1 LAERVA
7 AKKEINSLSVLKKNI
22 TANIGGSVWTGL
34 MGLVFVPLYIYFLGI
49 EAYGLIGIFATLLAL
64 FGLLDMGLS
73 GTLNREM
80 ARLSVQDGKARE
92 MRDLVRTLEI
102 PYWAVGLLISVTVI
116 VLSPFI
122 AYHWVNAKN
131 LSPKTVQTA
140 IMIMGLAVA
149 FQWPMSFYSGG
160 LMGLQRQV
168 LLNVI
173 NVVMATFRGLGAVL
187 ILWLVSPTVEA
198 FFSWQIVVSVVNIG
212 LIVFFLWRS
221 LPHAAEPPRF
231 RRELLL
237 NIWRFA
243 AGMTG
248 ITVLVTIL
256 MQLDKIILS
265 RMLSLEMFGYYTLAY
280 VVAMTLY
287 RLIGPVFSATYPRL
301 TNLVALG
308 ATEEL
313 TLLYHKSAQLVSV
326 LVLPAALVVALFSK
340 EILLLWSQSPRTA
353 EHTHVLVSILIMGTA
368 FNGLMHIPYA
378 LQLASGWTR
387 LAFVVNLVS
396 VLLLAPLMIVLTKWY
411 GAVGAASV
419 WIILNGG
426 YILFAIQIMHR
437 RLLPNEK
444 WRWYF
449 EDVGLPFGVALLVA
463 GALRL
468 TMTIPVHNLAL
479 GAYIVMISATTLG
492 ATALAVPVT
501 RDWLRT
507 AISSWRSA
515 HAAKT

>member
-1 LAERVA
+1 M
-7 AKKEINSLSVLKKNI
+7 SVLKKNI
-22 TANIGGSVWTGL
+22 TANFVGGLWTGL
-34 MGLVFVPLYIYFLGI
+34 MSLVFVPLYIHFLGI
-49 EAYGLIGIFATLLAL
+49 EVYGLIGIFAALLML

-102 PYWAVGLLISVTVI
+102 PYWAVGLLISVIII

-122 AYHWVNAKN
+122 AYHWVNAEN

-140 IMIMGLAVA
+140 IILMGLAVA
-149 FQWPMSFYSGG
+149 FQWPLGFYSGG

-198 FFSWQIVVSVVNIG
+198 FFSWQIVVSVIHIG
-212 LIVFFLWRS
+212 LIVFFLWQS
-221 LPHAAEPPRF
+221 LPDAAEAPRF
-231 RRELLL
+231 RRDLLL

-248 ITVLVTIL
+248 ITVLTTIL
-256 MQLDKIILS
+256 VQLDKVILS
-265 RMLSLEMFGYYTLAY
+265 RMLSLEMFGYYALAS

-287 RLIGPVFSATYPRL
+287 RFISPVFSATYPRL
-301 TNLVALG
+301 TNLLALG
-308 ATEEL
+308 AKEEL

-326 LVLPAALVVALFSK
+326 LVLPAAVVTALFSK
-340 EILLLWSQSPRTA
+340 QILLLWTQNSTTA
-353 EHTHVLVSILIMGTA
+353 EHTHLLVSILVMGTA
-368 FNGLMHIPYA
+368 FNGLMNIPYA

-387 LAFVVNLVS
+387 LTFFVNLVS
-396 VLLLAPLMIVLTKWY
+396 VLLLVPLMIMLTNWY

-419 WIILNGG
+419 WVILNLG
-426 YILFAIQIMHR
+426 YVLFAIQIMHR
-437 RLLPNEK
+437 RLLPTEK
-444 WRWYF
+444 WRWYR
-449 EDVGLPFGVALLVA
+449 EDIGIPLIVSLAVA
-463 GALRL
+463 GGFRL
-468 TMTIPVHNLAL
+468 TIPTPDLQLFQVVYLAL
-479 GAYIVMISATTLG
+479 VSGLTLG
-492 ATALAVPVT
+492 ITAMATSVT
-501 RDWLRT
+501 RNWIRT
-507 AISSWRSA
+507 QISSGRMLLYN
-515 HAAKT
+515 HIRKI

>member
-1 LAERVA
+1 M
-7 AKKEINSLSVLKKNI
+7 SVLKINI
-22 TANIGGSVWTGL
+22 VANFGGSVWTGL
-34 MGLVFVPLYIYFLGI
+34 MGLVFVPLYIHFIGI
-49 EAYGLIGIFATLLAL
+49 EAYGLIGIFATLLAI

-73 GTLNREM
+73 STLNREM
-80 ARLSVQDGKARE
+80 ARLAVQQDKARE

-102 PYWAVGLLISVTVI
+102 PYWLVGLLISVIVI

-122 AYHWVNAKN
+122 AYRWVNAEN

-140 IMIMGLAVA
+140 IRIIGLAVA
-149 FQWPMSFYSGG
+149 FQWPISFYSGG

-198 FFSWQIVVSVVNIG
+198 FFSWQIVVSIVHIG

-221 LPHAAEPPRF
+221 LPDATEPPRF

-256 MQLDKIILS
+256 MQLDKVILS
-265 RMLSLEMFGYYTLAY
+265 RMLSLEMFGYYALAS
-280 VVAMTLY
+280 VVAMNLG
-287 RLIGPVFSATYPRL
+287 RFISPVFSATYPRL
-301 TNLVALG
+301 TNLVELG
-308 ATEEL
+308 ATEEI
-313 TLLYHKSAQLVSV
+313 TSLYHKSAQLVSV
-326 LVLPAALVVALFSK
+326 LVLPAALVLALFSK
-340 EILLLWSQSPRTA
+340 ETLLLWTQNPETA
-353 EHTHVLVSILIMGTA
+353 GHTYLLVSILVMGTA
-368 FNGLMHIPYA
+368 LHCLGHIPWA
-378 LQLASGWTR
+378 LQLAYGWTR

-396 VLLLAPLMIVLTKWY
+396 VLLLTPLIIVLTKWY

-419 WIILNGG
+419 WVILNVG
-426 YILFAIQIMHR
+426 YMFISLPIMHR
-437 RLLPNEK
+437 RLLPTEK

-449 EDVGLPFGVALLVA
+449 EDVGRPLLAAVMVTVIGRCIIRSDWSPLVLIPSLGLVSGGTLLASACAANQLDVVARVKSFL
-463 GALRL
+463 
-468 TMTIPVHNLAL
+468 
-479 GAYIVMISATTLG
+479 
-492 ATALAVPVT
+492 TALQMIK
-501 RDWLRT
+501 RIRT
-507 AISSWRSA
+507 V
-515 HAAKT
+515 

>member
-1 LAERVA
+1 M
-7 AKKEINSLSVLKKNI
+7 SVLKKNI
-22 TANIGGSVWTGL
+22 VANFGGSVWTGL
-34 MGLVFVPLYIYFLGI
+34 MGLVFVPLYIHFLGI

-80 ARLSVQDGKARE
+80 ARLAVQEDKAQE

-102 PYWAVGLLISVTVI
+102 PYWLVGLLISVIVI

-122 AYHWVNAKN
+122 AYRWVNAEH
-131 LSPKTVQTA
+131 LSPKSVQTA

-149 FQWPMSFYSGG
+149 FQWPISFYSGG

-198 FFSWQIVVSVVNIG
+198 FFSWQIVVSVVHIS

-221 LPHAAEPPRF
+221 LPYAAEPPRF
-231 RRELLL
+231 RRDLLL

-256 MQLDKIILS
+256 TQLDKVILS
-265 RMLSLEMFGYYTLAY
+265 RMLSLEMFGYYTLAS

-287 RLIGPVFSATYPRL
+287 RFVGPVFSATYPRL

-308 ATEEL
+308 AKEEL

-326 LVLPAALVVALFSK
+326 LVLPAAVVTALFSK
-340 EILLLWSQSPRTA
+340 QILLLWTQNSTTA
-353 EHTHVLVSILIMGTA
+353 EHTHLLVSILVMGTA
-368 FNGLMHIPYA
+368 FNGLMNIPYA

-387 LAFVVNLVS
+387 LTFFVNLVS
-396 VLLLAPLMIVLTKWY
+396 VLLLVPLMIVLTKWY

-419 WIILNGG
+419 WVILNLG
-426 YILFAIQIMHR
+426 YMFISTPIMYR
-437 RLLPNEK
+437 RLLPTEK

-468 TMTIPVHNLAL
+468 ILPTQVHNLAL
-479 GAYIVMISATTLG
+479 GTCIAMTAVVTLG
-492 ATALAVPVT
+492 ATAAATPVT
-501 RDWLRT
+501 RDWIQTQVLSWWRT
-507 AISSWRSA
+507 RYA
-515 HAAKT
+515 HKS

>member
-1 LAERVA
+1 M
-7 AKKEINSLSVLKKNI
+7 SVLKKNI
-22 TANIGGSVWTGL
+22 VANFGGSVWTGL
-34 MGLVFVPLYIYFLGI
+34 MGLVFVPLYIHFLGI

-102 PYWAVGLLISVTVI
+102 PYWAVGLLISVIVI

-149 FQWPMSFYSGG
+149 FQWPMGFYSGG

-221 LPHAAEPPRF
+221 LPHAAEKPHF
-231 RRELLL
+231 RRQLLL

-243 AGMTG
+243 VGMTG

-265 RMLSLEMFGYYTLAY
+265 RMLSLEMFGYYTLAS

-287 RLIGPVFSATYPRL
+287 RFISPVFSATYPRL

-308 ATEEL
+308 AKEEL

-326 LVLPAALVVALFSK
+326 LLLPTAVVTALFSK
-340 EILLLWSQSPRTA
+340 QILLLWTQNSTTA
-353 EHTHVLVSILIMGTA
+353 EQTYLLVSILVMGTA
-368 FNGLMHIPYA
+368 FNGLMNIPYA

-387 LAFVVNLVS
+387 LTFFVNLAS
-396 VLLLAPLMIVLTKWY
+396 VLLLVPLMIVLTKWY

-419 WIILNGG
+419 WVILNGG
-426 YILFAIQIMHR
+426 YIVFAIQIMHR
-437 RLLPNEK
+437 RLLPSEK

-463 GALRL
+463 GTLRL
-468 TMTIPVHNLAL
+468 ILPMQVHNLAL
-479 GAYIVMISATTLG
+479 GARIAMISVVTLG
-492 ATALAVPVT
+492 ATAAATPVT
-501 RDWLRT
+501 RHWVR
-507 AISSWRSA
+507 AQISTRGSL
-515 HAAKT
+515 HAN

>member
-1 LAERVA
+1 M
-7 AKKEINSLSVLKKNI
+7 S
-22 TANIGGSVWTGL
+22 
-34 MGLVFVPLYIYFLGI
+34 LVFVPLYIHFLGI

-73 GTLNREM
+73 STLNREM
-80 ARLSVQDGKARE
+80 ARLTVQEGKAQE

-102 PYWAVGLLISVTVI
+102 PYWAVGLLISVIVI
-116 VLSPFI
+116 GLSPFI
-122 AYHWVNAKN
+122 AYHWVNAIN

-140 IMIMGLAVA
+140 IVLMGLAVA
-149 FQWPMSFYSGG
+149 FQWPMGFYSGG

-173 NVVMATFRGLGAVL
+173 NVLMATFRGLGAVL

-198 FFSWQIVVSVVNIG
+198 FFSWQIVVSVVHIG
-212 LIVFFLWRS
+212 LIVLFLWRS

-256 MQLDKIILS
+256 TQLDKVILS
-265 RMLSLEMFGYYTLAY
+265 RMLSLEMFGYYALAS
-280 VVAMTLY
+280 VVAMNLG
-287 RLIGPVFSATYPRL
+287 RFVSPVFSATYPRL

-308 ATEEL
+308 ATEEI
-313 TLLYHKSAQLVSV
+313 TRLYHKSAQLVSV
-326 LVLPAALVVALFSK
+326 LVLPAALVIALFSK
-340 EILLLWSQSPRTA
+340 EILLLWTQSPLTA
-353 EHTHVLVSILIMGTA
+353 GHTHVLVSILVMGTA
-368 FNGLMHIPYA
+368 VNGLMNIPYA
-378 LQLASGWTR
+378 MQLASGWTR
-387 LAFVVNLVS
+387 LAFLTNFVS
-396 VLLLAPLMIVLTKWY
+396 LLLLVPLMIVLTKWY

-419 WIILNGG
+419 WVILNVG
-426 YILFAIQIMHR
+426 YMFISLPIMHR
-437 RLLPNEK
+437 RLLPTEK

-468 TMTIPVHNLAL
+468 ILPMQVHNLAL
-479 GAYIVMISATTLG
+479 GACIAMISVVTLG
-492 ATALAVPVT
+492 ATAAATPVT
-501 RDWLRT
+501 RDWIQTHVLSWLRSP
-507 AISSWRSA
+507 ARPNF
-515 HAAKT
+515 